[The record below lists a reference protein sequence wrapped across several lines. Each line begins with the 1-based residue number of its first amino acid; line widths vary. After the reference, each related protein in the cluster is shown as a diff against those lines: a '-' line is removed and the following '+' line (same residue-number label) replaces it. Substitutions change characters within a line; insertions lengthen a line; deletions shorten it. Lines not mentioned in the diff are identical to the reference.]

1 MNKRDFILSSVK
13 NRIKKIDPKVRIL
26 LFGSRARKDATDN
39 SDWDFLI
46 LTNLAVN
53 RELKN
58 RISDELFE
66 TELETDE
73 VLSGVIQNTELWKQ
87 YSFTSFYQNVT
98 SEGIEL

>member
-1 MNKRDFILSSVK
+1 MNKREFILSQVK

-26 LFGSRARKDATDN
+26 LFGSRARKDATEN

-46 LTNLAVN
+46 LTNLVVS

-58 RISDELFE
+58 KISDELFE

-73 VLSGVIQNTELWKQ
+73 ILSAVVHNAKSWKR
-87 YSFTSFYQNVT
+87 YSFTPFYQNVT
-98 SEGIEL
+98 NEGIEL

>member
-26 LFGSRARKDATDN
+26 LFGSRARNNATEN

-46 LTNLAVN
+46 LTKLDVN

-58 RISDELFE
+58 KISDELFE

-73 VLSGVIQNTELWKQ
+73 VLSGVVQNIDLWKQ
-87 YSFTSFYQNVT
+87 YAFTQFYQNVT
-98 SEGIEL
+98 NEGVEI